1 VSLCAAELLTTNK
14 LSELACLALC
24 HCVQH
29 PVSLCHCAQYPV
41 SLCHCV
47 TVSLCAAELV
57 TTNKLSELACLAL
70 YLMYEKK
77 RGPDSFWL
85 PFIQELDRQRGRG
98 QSAIETPSSGSRRK

>member
-1 VSLCAAELLTTNK
+1 MPLYCT
-14 LSELACLALC
+14 
-24 HCVQH
+24 
-29 PVSLCHCAQYPV
+29 
-41 SLCHCV
+41 
-47 TVSLCAAELV
+47 SLCAAELV

-98 QSAIETPSSGSRRK
+98 QSAVETPLLWDPQEVKEYLQGSPMQVSPPPTGMPRDP